1 MGSMLYDIIKYQAST
16 EGFKGGGKLYGIK
29 YKINTIKRRFHTIF
43 AFWSERV
50 IYQDNEV
57 DFVIFVH
64 EEKLTPLTD
73 YFNSLLLNKIK
84 KSQEEVVVESFRKV
98 FHVIIR
104 TVAWIMR
111 FNSDIRNFVQLTLS
125 NTFYRNKE
133 KK

>member
-1 MGSMLYDIIKYQAST
+1 M
-16 EGFKGGGKLYGIK
+16 
-29 YKINTIKRRFHTIF
+29 
-43 AFWSERV
+43 
-50 IYQDNEV
+50 
-57 DFVIFVH
+57 
-64 EEKLTPLTD
+64 
-73 YFNSLLLNKIK
+73 K
-84 KSQEEVVVESFRKV
+84 KSQEEFVVESFRKV